1 MKIQELNAY
10 LVLFNKDR
18 LLIVKRENDLWEF
31 PGGGVEWGEDPQ
43 KAAIRETKEETGL
56 DATNVRMV
64 TVTSATYEKGADEK
78 HSVYVVYRGE
88 SDSDDV
94 KLSGE
99 HKEHRW
105 LTLTEARFMK
115 LALNAEGVLE
125 LL

>member
-1 MKIQELNAY
+1 MKIQELNSY

-18 LLIVKRENDLWEF
+18 LLIVKRENGLWEF

-43 KAAIRETKEETGL
+43 KTALRETKEETGL
-56 DATNVRMV
+56 DAYNVKMI
-64 TVTSATYEKGADEK
+64 TVTSATYEKGGDEK

-88 SDSDDV
+88 TDSDEV
-94 KLSGE
+94 TLSGE
-99 HKEHRW
+99 HKESRW
-105 LTLTEARFMK
+105 LTLTEAKFMK